1 MTSAW
6 QMDSETKFYGV
17 LGDPVRHSKS
27 PIMMNRAFRACGI
40 NAAYGAFHVTPE
52 RLKDAVRGLRA
63 LGFRG
68 FNVTIP
74 HKVDVMDHLD
84 AVDERARRIGAVN
97 TVVAD
102 DNGVLTGYNTDG
114 IGYVRSLKEE
124 TGIALEGKRVALIGA
139 GGAARGIVFALA
151 EEGVASV
158 AVLNRTESS
167 ARSLAAEAARFV
179 SCEGMPLNALA
190 DIIDQIDLLI
200 NTTSVGMHPNVDDVP
215 VPPELLR
222 PHLVVSDIV
231 YNPRNTRLL
240 REAAAKGCPVHGGL
254 GMFIYQ
260 GAYAFEYW
268 TGTAAPVAVMREAV
282 EASLR

>member
-1 MTSAW
+1 MTAAW
-6 QMDSETKFYGV
+6 QMDSETKWYGV

-27 PIMMNRAFRACGI
+27 PVMMNRAFRECGI
-40 NAAYGAFHVTPE
+40 NAAYGAFHVKPE
-52 RLKDAVRGLRA
+52 RLGDAVKGLRA
-63 LGFRG
+63 LGFGG

-74 HKVDVMDHLD
+74 HKVDVMNYLD

-102 DNGVLTGYNTDG
+102 ESGALTGYNTDG
-114 IGYVRSLKEE
+114 IGYVRALKEE
-124 TGIALEGKRVALIGA
+124 TGIALGGKRVALIGA

-158 AVLNRTESS
+158 AILNRTESS
-167 ARSLAAEAARFV
+167 ARSLAAEAARFAP
-179 SCEGMPLNALA
+179 CEGMPLAALA
-190 DIIDQIDLLI
+190 DIIDQTDLLI
-200 NTTSVGMHPNVDDVP
+200 NTTSVGMHPHVDEIP
-215 VPPELLR
+215 VPSDLLR

-231 YNPRNTRLL
+231 YNPRETRLL
-240 REAAAKGCPVHGGL
+240 REAASRGCTVHGGL

-268 TGTAAPVAVMREAV
+268 TGTAAPVAAMREAV
-282 EASLR
+282 EASLK